1 MNSITSKQWF
11 QIVSGVIGGLITGA
25 ALLQTLFGQA
35 LTIQIV
41 AGLGVANII
50 LSSVGTA
57 LSGQGSLV
65 KDVAAMPGVE
75 KVLVNA
81 TASPTLASVA
91 VDPAQQKVGAVDQ
104 GTRIVLQDT
113 AKGA

>member
-1 MNSITSKQWF
+1 MNLTSKQLF

-25 ALLQTLFGQA
+25 AMLQTLFGQT

-41 AGLGVANII
+41 AGLGICNII

-57 LSGQGSLV
+57 LSGQAGLV
-65 KDVAAMPGVE
+65 RDVAAMPGVE
-75 KVLVNA
+75 HIAVNDQ
-81 TASPTLASVA
+81 ASPALASVA
-91 VDPAQQKVGAVDQ
+91 VDPQQLKVG
-104 GTRIVLQDT
+104 GTSSTIQATLLQT